1 MKDNEG
7 KRNAAW
13 KKTGSMEE
21 ESPDAAVSKG
31 APVVGCALP
40 TTIKKMKKLPLLLL
54 LPLILTACASK
65 GFYRA
70 LAEGL
75 VEGGNAPLDRKID
88 KQKVEYET
96 ALLQLQAGRR
106 RCERI
111 LNNPQLS
118 AEKRRKVEEIMWQL
132 DLLEPK
138 IIGKL
143 RELELLEQ
151 RRERR

>member
-1 MKDNEG
+1 MKDNER

-75 VEGGNAPLDRKID
+75 VEGGNAHLDRRLI
-88 KQKVEYET
+88 
-96 ALLQLQAGRR
+96 
-106 RCERI
+106 
-111 LNNPQLS
+111 N
-118 AEKRRKVEEIMWQL
+118 KRWNMKPHYCNYKPEDADVKES
-132 DLLEPK
+132 
-138 IIGKL
+138 
-143 RELELLEQ
+143 
-151 RRERR
+151 